1 MSPAKAAGG
10 RDGSL
15 RMRRAPRFAV
25 AIACAV
31 LLWMVGRP
39 AAQAQPTP
47 EGTPGRPPTEA
58 ATPASKEPAAPLPA
72 AATSTGT
79 HVGEPV
85 GPAGAPTAQAG
96 AAASDA
102 IEAELAATPGLA
114 NAERNCADR
123 PIAVAELLDCLGTRC
138 QDREE
143 RRKLLSLADLQP
155 GTLLVSGMLLRAIR
169 RMTETGFVRIVAV
182 DCTGAASGAR
192 IRLRVIGNKV
202 IRGIRFEGNREIF
215 TAELQARL
223 LFQAGDVLDA
233 ETDAGRLQLQRQT
246 VAFETL
252 YQRSGFEQAKIEI
265 SAEPVGIGQVGV
277 VVRINEG
284 RRDRVTGL
292 VTVLQDPHR
301 PNDRERAAG
310 MLCPQVRERA
320 LLQAS
325 DLLDVDVFTRRAEV
339 RARSKIREYLR
350 GIGYHNPRVA
360 IDHDRRDGAVRIDI
374 RLGRCS
380 LVRTLIR
387 ESAEQATRDAALRPV
402 EDPTL
407 EAVLPFVESG
417 VFDLSEAER
426 GRRELRAAL
435 ENRGYLFAEVE
446 LDYRETPRS
455 WGSRV
460 VSAIT
465 YRITTRYLAQV
476 RGLHFCDAG
485 LVEETESAAAADGCA
500 RVAGRSMALPTG
512 ELEKAIVTRP
522 YDVLG
527 EGGYLSTAQM
537 LGDLEALRRHYRD
550 SGYFEFHYALVAA
563 PGSQGIQ
570 RRRRRTGNEEVIEYL
585 LGDRGFRV
593 RRPIGEHFIYV
604 DVPVI
609 EGRRSR
615 FDAVSVQGA
624 SPARLPLVRSLL
636 DLKSGGVASA
646 TLLREALQRVQDDYQ
661 NLGFF
666 QSKVEA
672 FCSTR
677 GRGLAADAAEGM
689 QPCTPERILAETID
703 LEVRVH
709 EGPRVRIGEL
719 FVAGNFQTRASLLL
733 RDMPAPGSDFSAQRL
748 FESLRALRN
757 LGLFRSVSFQYIG
770 RDEVPAR
777 KDIAVVIHVVEDET
791 QHFEASAGFQT
802 VNVNRAE
809 RAGLPGLFDVMEHL
823 TSAGSRLGSG
833 YSQFLGLNLSNL
845 LFTLE
850 GKWVERNLDLFGGG
864 KELRLES
871 RLGVTP
877 DITEGPALGLLALVY
892 QDRRLL
898 GSEVSLRFFPGYVSR
913 DFATTAIDVD
923 KAGTAA
929 EVARA
934 FGKLGVSAGLDLGVV
949 RTRDIVAQGA
959 IATWTDLQFQGKL
972 LLRSAYDGLDSP
984 LNPTSGLFGNLSV
997 ALINAMVTDSAG
1009 TQSVRGTFVKLEGQ
1023 TKALVTFRDTL
1034 TVAAMARAG
1043 WAAGFESSAYGRL
1056 PDNERYRLGGQLGVR
1071 GYADNGILQYGRDGK
1086 PLARCLGLGDNQA
1099 CANEAVFDSG
1109 NVVVNG
1115 TLEARFPLVRSLDVW
1130 SGVFWDWGGISE
1142 TLGALSSASIRHSV
1156 GLGVRWLLAGQ
1167 IPVRADYG
1175 IAVNRR
1181 CATLPAADGSCTT
1194 EPRGQLHLGLLYSF

>member
-407 EAVLPFVESG
+407 EAVLPCVESG
-417 VFDLSEAER
+417 D
-426 GRRELRAAL
+426 
-435 ENRGYLFAEVE
+435 
-446 LDYRETPRS
+446 PRS
-455 WGSRV
+455 R
-460 VSAIT
+460 A
-465 YRITTRYLAQV
+465 
-476 RGLHFCDAG
+476 
-485 LVEETESAAAADGCA
+485 
-500 RVAGRSMALPTG
+500 
-512 ELEKAIVTRP
+512 
-522 YDVLG
+522 
-527 EGGYLSTAQM
+527 
-537 LGDLEALRRHYRD
+537 RRHR
-550 SGYFEFHYALVAA
+550 
-563 PGSQGIQ
+563 
-570 RRRRRTGNEEVIEYL
+570 
-585 LGDRGFRV
+585 
-593 RRPIGEHFIYV
+593 
-604 DVPVI
+604 
-609 EGRRSR
+609 
-615 FDAVSVQGA
+615 
-624 SPARLPLVRSLL
+624 
-636 DLKSGGVASA
+636 
-646 TLLREALQRVQDDYQ
+646 
-661 NLGFF
+661 
-666 QSKVEA
+666 
-672 FCSTR
+672 
-677 GRGLAADAAEGM
+677 
-689 QPCTPERILAETID
+689 
-703 LEVRVH
+703 
-709 EGPRVRIGEL
+709 
-719 FVAGNFQTRASLLL
+719 
-733 RDMPAPGSDFSAQRL
+733 
-748 FESLRALRN
+748 
-757 LGLFRSVSFQYIG
+757 
-770 RDEVPAR
+770 
-777 KDIAVVIHVVEDET
+777 
-791 QHFEASAGFQT
+791 
-802 VNVNRAE
+802 
-809 RAGLPGLFDVMEHL
+809 
-823 TSAGSRLGSG
+823 
-833 YSQFLGLNLSNL
+833 
-845 LFTLE
+845 
-850 GKWVERNLDLFGGG
+850 
-864 KELRLES
+864 
-871 RLGVTP
+871 
-877 DITEGPALGLLALVY
+877 
-892 QDRRLL
+892 
-898 GSEVSLRFFPGYVSR
+898 
-913 DFATTAIDVD
+913 
-923 KAGTAA
+923 
-929 EVARA
+929 
-934 FGKLGVSAGLDLGVV
+934 
-949 RTRDIVAQGA
+949 
-959 IATWTDLQFQGKL
+959 
-972 LLRSAYDGLDSP
+972 
-984 LNPTSGLFGNLSV
+984 
-997 ALINAMVTDSAG
+997 
-1009 TQSVRGTFVKLEGQ
+1009 
-1023 TKALVTFRDTL
+1023 
-1034 TVAAMARAG
+1034 
-1043 WAAGFESSAYGRL
+1043 
-1056 PDNERYRLGGQLGVR
+1056 
-1071 GYADNGILQYGRDGK
+1071 
-1086 PLARCLGLGDNQA
+1086 
-1099 CANEAVFDSG
+1099 
-1109 NVVVNG
+1109 
-1115 TLEARFPLVRSLDVW
+1115 
-1130 SGVFWDWGGISE
+1130 
-1142 TLGALSSASIRHSV
+1142 
-1156 GLGVRWLLAGQ
+1156 
-1167 IPVRADYG
+1167 
-1175 IAVNRR
+1175 
-1181 CATLPAADGSCTT
+1181 
-1194 EPRGQLHLGLLYSF
+1194 